1 MFVTTALNK
10 LNLNSLAL
18 VEAVIS
24 LYWIRHKDHTDP
36 YTQGYIGI
44 STRLE
49 KRWREHQR
57 CIENNNPKQ
66 LFHRLAIKA
75 GGWDDLVCEILDET
89 DNAGS
94 HEYVYRQRWY
104 IGWNEAPGGD
114 STIQAVREYHRRIKP
129 HRLICLWKKLLSYL

>member
-1 MFVTTALNK
+1 
-10 LNLNSLAL
+10 
-18 VEAVIS
+18 VIS